1 MGTMEK
7 MRRTSPYLLALFVII
22 FVGFMVASDAD
33 ISNLI
38 MQTTNPQTAE
48 IGKVNDEKIL
58 YKDFEEKVQEQI
70 DQQKQQAGEE
80 EFEIDYNQ
88 IRSSIWTQ
96 TIEDILIKQQAKNLG
111 LFVSDKEILDVLF
124 DNPPDYLKKPF
135 TDSSGRFLAEQYYEI
150 ITKPDIIYQRL
161 PQDISQEEKKDI
173 VETFKKDLIKIEQ
186 FLRDERLREGLRNV
200 VSTATSFISP
210 TFARQKYIEENSR
223 ASASFIKLDI
233 NSIQDNEIKVSDEE
247 IQNYYE
253 QNKRFYPQKPKRK
266 LKFVAFKLVPS
277 DKDTALA
284 NKNITKINN
293 ALMEATSFEERDTV
307 FTKKAME
314 FQGETVEYTNL
325 NDIKPDLL
333 PYLSTAQVRQ
343 VIGPVYLKDA
353 IYFFRIDDK
362 RTGDNPVVKASHIL
376 INFGSNKDS
385 AKSEAEKILRKAKS
399 GEDFAELARTYS
411 EDKGSGM
418 QGGDLGYFGKGK
430 MVKPFEDAAFSAS
443 VGSIVG
449 PVESQFGYHII
460 KVVDKQAIEIK
471 YSQIKIQPE
480 ISRATIRNLNRNAK
494 DFKTRVD
501 DGTPFDS
508 VAKYYNL
515 IARET
520 DFFERDR
527 PVLGSNYL
535 SSLAFEESVGKTLEP
550 LEIKGQGIVVA
561 QIIDSRQAGF
571 APLTDV
577 KDRIKQTL
585 VRIKKLDA
593 LKTKANDLYNKIKN
607 SGSLS
612 NAVELAKP
620 YEIRTANDIIN
631 NGIVPGFGQDIA
643 FTNKVFL
650 LPLNKISEPIR
661 GETGYYIIEVHSR
674 NIPDDKTVSTN
685 LPDYLKNLRSAA
697 RSMGYY
703 QWFQKIKEDANI
715 EDLRHKF
722 FREY

>member
-33 ISNLI
+33 ISNLLRHA
-38 MQTTNPQTAE
+38 TNPQTAE
-48 IGKVNDEKIL
+48 IGKVNDDVIL
-58 YKDFEEKVQEQI
+58 YKDFEAKVQEQI

-80 EFEIDYNQ
+80 QFEVDYNQ
-88 IRSSIWTQ
+88 IRSSIWSQ
-96 TIEDILIKQQAKNLG
+96 TIEDLLIKQQAKHIG
-111 LFVSDKEILDVLF
+111 LFVSDKEILDILF

-135 TDSSGRFLAEQYYEI
+135 TDSAGNFLAEQYYEI

-161 PQDISQEEKKDI
+161 PQDMPQEEKKNV

-186 FLRDERLREGLRNV
+186 FLRDERLREGLRNI

-210 TFARQKYIEENSR
+210 TYAKQKYIEDNSR
-223 ASASFIKLDI
+223 ANASFIKLDI
-233 NSIQDNEIKVSDEE
+233 NSIQDSEIKVSDEE

-253 QNKRFYPQKPKRK
+253 NNKRFYPQKPKRK
-266 LKFVAFKLVPS
+266 LKFVTFRLVPS
-277 DKDTALA
+277 DKDTAVA
-284 NKNITKINN
+284 NKSVAKINN
-293 ALMEATSFEERDTV
+293 AIQEAATFEEKDTV

-314 FQGETVEYTNL
+314 FQGETIEYTNL

-333 PYLSTAQVRQ
+333 PYLSNAQVRQ
-343 VIGPVYLKDA
+343 VIGPVYLRDA

-385 AKSEAEKILRKAKS
+385 AKAEAEKILKRAKS
-399 GEDFAELARTYS
+399 GEDFAELAKKYS

-460 KVVDKQAIEIK
+460 KVVDKQATEIK
-471 YSQIKIQPE
+471 YSQIKIQPQ
-480 ISRATIRNLNRNAK
+480 ISRATTRNLNRNAK
-494 DFKTRVD
+494 DFKTRVEE
-501 DGTPFDS
+501 GTPFDS

-535 SSLAFEESVGKTLEP
+535 SSLAFEESVGKVLEP
-550 LEIKGQGIVVA
+550 IEIKGQGIVVA

-571 APLTDV
+571 SPLVDV

-593 LKTKANDLYNKIKN
+593 LKSKANELYNKIKN
-607 SGSLS
+607 SGSLA
-612 NAVELAKP
+612 NATELVKP
-620 YEIRTANDIIN
+620 YEVRTVNDIIN
-631 NGIVPGFGQDIA
+631 NGIVPGYGQDIA
-643 FTNKVFL
+643 FTNQVFL

-674 NIPDDKTVSTN
+674 TIPDENTVKQN
-685 LPDYLKNLRSAA
+685 LPDYLKNLRTAA
-697 RSMGYY
+697 KSMGYY

-715 EDLRHKF
+715 EDYRFKF

>member
-33 ISNLI
+33 ISTLI
-38 MQTTNPQTAE
+38 MQTNNPQTAE
-48 IGKVNDEKIL
+48 IGRVNDEKIL

-80 EFEIDYNQ
+80 EFEVDYNQ
-88 IRSSIWTQ
+88 IRSSIWSQ
-96 TIEDILIKQQAKNLG
+96 TIEDLLIKQQAKNIG
-111 LFVSDKEILDVLF
+111 MFISDKEVLDILF
-124 DNPPDYLKKPF
+124 DNPPDYLKRPF
-135 TDSSGRFLAEQYYEI
+135 TDSAGNFMAEQYYEI

-161 PQDISQEEKKDI
+161 PQDMSQEEKKDI
-173 VETFKKDLIKIEQ
+173 VSTFKKDLIKIEQ
-186 FLRDERLREGLRNV
+186 FLRDERLREGLRNI

-210 TFARQKYIEENSR
+210 TFARQKYIDDNSK
-223 ASASFIKLDI
+223 ASASFIKLDV
-233 NSIQDNEIKVSDEE
+233 NSIQDSEIKVSDEE
-247 IQNYYE
+247 IQAYYDK
-253 QNKRFYPQKPKRK
+253 NKRFYPQKPKRK
-266 LKFVAFKLVPS
+266 LKFVAFRLVPS
-277 DKDTALA
+277 DKDSALA
-284 NKNITKINN
+284 NKNVAKINN
-293 ALMEATSFEERDTV
+293 ALQEAQTFEEKDTI

-314 FQGETVEYTNL
+314 FQGETIEYTNL
-325 NDIKPDLL
+325 NDIKPDVL
-333 PYLSTAQVRQ
+333 PYLSTAQVRE
-343 VIGPVYLKDA
+343 VIGPVYLRDA

-362 RTGDNPVVKASHIL
+362 RSGDNPVVKASHIL
-376 INFGSNKDS
+376 VNFGTNKDS
-385 AKSEAEKILRKAKS
+385 AKSEAEKLLRRAKS
-399 GEDFAELARTYS
+399 GEDFAELARNFS

-430 MVKPFEDAAFSAS
+430 MVKPFEDAAFSAP

-460 KVVDKQAIEIK
+460 KVVDKQSNEIK

-480 ISRATIRNLNRNAK
+480 ISRATTRILNRNAK
-494 DFKTRVD
+494 DFKTRVEE
-501 DGTPFDS
+501 GTPFDS

-515 IARET
+515 ISRET
-520 DFFERDR
+520 DFFDRDR

-535 SSLAFEESVGKTLEP
+535 SSLAFEESVGKVLEP
-550 LEIKGQGIVVA
+550 IEIKGQGIVVA
-561 QIIDSRQAGF
+561 QIIDSRQSGF
-571 APLTDV
+571 SPLADV

-593 LKTKANDLYNKIKN
+593 LKAKANELFNKIKN

-612 NAVELAKP
+612 NATELVKP
-620 YEIRTANDIIN
+620 YEVRTVNDIIN
-631 NGIVPGFGQDIA
+631 NGIVPGYGQDIA
-643 FTNKVFL
+643 FTSKVFL

-674 NIPDDKTVSTN
+674 ILPDEKTITAN
-685 LPDYLKNLRSAA
+685 LPEYLKNLRSGA

-715 EDLRHKF
+715 EDFRFKF
-722 FREY
+722 FREF